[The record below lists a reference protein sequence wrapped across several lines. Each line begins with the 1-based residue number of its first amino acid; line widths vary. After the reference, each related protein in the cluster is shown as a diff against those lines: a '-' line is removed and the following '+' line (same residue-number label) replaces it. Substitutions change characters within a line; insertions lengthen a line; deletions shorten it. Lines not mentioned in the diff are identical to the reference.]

1 MNKVLFNVE
10 GLINTPVKTQ
20 IKNELEEL
28 DGIHQVEVDLV
39 RSLISVEYNPPVTK
53 EEIRSS
59 IEHVGCR
66 VIG

>member
-10 GLINTPVKTQ
+10 GLINTHTKTQ

-28 DGIHQVEVDLV
+28 NGIHQVEVDLV

-53 EEIRSS
+53 DEIRSS